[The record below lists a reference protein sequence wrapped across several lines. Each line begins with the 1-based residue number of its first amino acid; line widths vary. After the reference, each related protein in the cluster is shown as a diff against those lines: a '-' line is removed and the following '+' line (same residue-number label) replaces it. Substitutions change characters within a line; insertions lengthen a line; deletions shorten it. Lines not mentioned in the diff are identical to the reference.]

1 MKIPQKY
8 ANFVF
13 ILLVALFMSMLM
25 SFVIV
30 LINTG
35 FRTDLF
41 FLWLR
46 SWGFA
51 FPIAFCVAYL
61 VVPRI
66 RRFVDSIT
74 EQI

>member
-1 MKIPQKY
+1 MKIPKKY

-13 ILLVALFMSMLM
+13 ILLVAFFMSMLM

-30 LINTG
+30 LINIG
-35 FRTDLF
+35 LKTDF
-41 FLWLR
+41 IFLWLR

-61 VVPRI
+61 VVPRV
-66 RRFVDSIT
+66 RRFVDKIT
-74 EQI
+74 EKI